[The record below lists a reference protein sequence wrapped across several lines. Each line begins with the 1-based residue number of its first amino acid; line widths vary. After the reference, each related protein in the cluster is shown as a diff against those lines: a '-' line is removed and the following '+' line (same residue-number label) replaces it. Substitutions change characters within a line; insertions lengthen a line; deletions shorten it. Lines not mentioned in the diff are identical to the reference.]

1 MGVEGEKGPWSG
13 RLDTGA
19 EVSADYI
26 RGRVDAA
33 AAVTKHMTDTHKHV
47 GMLKCWPESGDR
59 CDITAALRIA
69 VNLARG
75 DQ

>member
-1 MGVEGEKGPWSG
+1 MGMESEKGPWSG

-19 EVSADYI
+19 EVSPEYI

-33 AAVTKHMTDTHKHV
+33 AAVTKYWNDTHRHV
-47 GMLKCWPESGDR
+47 GMINCWPESGDR

-69 VNLARG
+69 AKLARG